1 MLFDSSWRFIKLL
14 SFSSSGAYYKAET
27 KCFVILL
34 LSSIF
39 TISVILLTKLIA
51 LFYFSTTY
59 GKAVAI
65 EYLKFFDFQ
74 NETITEAL
82 QKFLM
87 AFHLSGETQERERI
101 LIPFSKRYQECNNPE
116 YGSEG
121 RTESVT
127 VNDRSY

>member
-39 TISVILLTKLIA
+39 TIFVILLTKLIA

-121 RTESVT
+121 RTETVT

>member
-1 MLFDSSWRFIKLL
+1 M

-39 TISVILLTKLIA
+39 TIFVILLTKLIA

-59 GKAVAI
+59 GKTVAI